1 MLNENKNRRKD
12 HELVRLE
19 NLVVADLTP
28 KKDIGKNYLL
38 HGKKRFRM
46 IDSSDLRGENY
57 HITIVILT

>member
-1 MLNENKNRRKD
+1 MKNRRKD

-46 IDSSDLRGENY
+46 IDSSDLRG
-57 HITIVILT
+57 